1 MLLRWQGMP
10 PLPTGDPMTERVRFI
25 STKETRHRTNL
36 SERTQARLVAI
47 GKFPKPVRLCDG
59 HRIAYVEAEIDAW
72 IQEQLAQN
80 RGPPAADPQPP
91 SPPPPKDGPGD
102 RKPAKRGR
110 RRANNARA
118 GPQPAFGRLLE
129 GPAPR

>member
-1 MLLRWQGMP
+1 MP
-10 PLPTGDPMTERVRFI
+10 PLPAGEPMTERVRFI

-36 SERTQARLVAI
+36 SERTQARLVAA

-80 RGPPAADPQPP
+80 RGRPAADPPP
-91 SPPPPKDGPGD
+91 GGRARPP
-102 RKPAKRGR
+102 
-110 RRANNARA
+110 
-118 GPQPAFGRLLE
+118 PQPARG
-129 GPAPR
+129 